1 MHPNSGA
8 KSPTTRLLKLFAAY
22 DNIMITTSECPPNV
36 VCCKT
41 AHHEQADSMRIR
53 YNHDGCI
60 HKLIGMVARKN
71 DGTMFRDVLLAQY
84 FHGGEEYGQDRL

>member
-1 MHPNSGA
+1 
-8 KSPTTRLLKLFAAY
+8 
-22 DNIMITTSECPPNV
+22 
-36 VCCKT
+36 
-41 AHHEQADSMRIR
+41 MRIR

-60 HKLIGMVARKN
+60 HKLIGMVARKD